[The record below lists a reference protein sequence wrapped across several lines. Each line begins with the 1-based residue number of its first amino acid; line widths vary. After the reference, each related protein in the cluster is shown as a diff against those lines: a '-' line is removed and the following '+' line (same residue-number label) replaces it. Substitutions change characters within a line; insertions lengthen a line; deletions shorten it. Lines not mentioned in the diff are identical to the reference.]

1 MKKHLV
7 LSSLLIFAFLA
18 TGCGPKAKSQ
28 SYADTPESHYRAGMR
43 YLEDKEYNS
52 AIQEFNRSIALDKK
66 VRPRLGRAGSCH
78 RIKWRPE
85 AGP

>member
-1 MKKHLV
+1 MKKHLA

-52 AIQEFNRSIALDKK
+52 AIQEFHPVNNEGRYPIGISLVDLPRELDKSFE
-66 VRPRLGRAGSCH
+66 LGF
-78 RIKWRPE
+78 
-85 AGP
+85 